1 MKPYRRLPWT
11 HPHSGAGLLEVLIL
25 ILVMSLGLLAM
36 GQIHSVILRDGSSA
50 SNRAVATSLA
60 QAKLDD
66 LRSFKWLSST
76 TSGGEGCGAGIFCY
90 SEIVTNAGGSEQAN
104 GTLILPAGDRTLGN
118 TAFSLSWTVV
128 TTEDTQTA
136 LHKLV
141 NVLVQWTD
149 QNGADQLTLS
159 SVIAADFPST
169 TALAESGIVTPG
181 GQGARV
187 RYTPKN
193 APDSIAISIGGNKST
208 ETSKP
213 LPEVTGVNSIT
224 VSFPTVVYESPSAQ
238 ENLLLA
244 QEDFKTVNCTC
255 NLQNG
260 GKGWTP
266 FRSIWNADL
275 GKLQTERGEW
285 IDKPKTGV
293 PDPSTGQSELCT
305 ICCRDHH
312 DAGTAYPTYRPYV
325 AAGSTSSGDFDA
337 SANHMHYKAGTTPG
351 TAANVAGIGDRY
363 VEACRLK
370 RFDGLWRVVP
380 DWYQIDLVA
389 LPCDYFADAP
399 SVACPPTSATS
410 VNNPKLLAY
419 QQRTRDI
426 LNEFASYASAR
437 SSTAFP
443 ANFAPFV
450 QSGSIPKLLNTATS
464 ADDVAPSRQ
473 LIARG
478 LYADLIFEPKGATNQ
493 PRKIDARWAA
503 AIQPT
508 GTTSVSHLAN
518 LPFYDANLT
527 LLSQWNP
534 TSTNSGGRVI
544 PGDCSPTSTA
554 ITWNPTGSYAVCV
567 TNEAIKTIDDPTN
580 DYYDGF
586 YSRGKLSPKATS
598 GSTIISAFMD
608 RSNNGLTSSASFTAD
623 STNQSLTAEVKA
635 IIPSGELVTLQFDI
649 EFYNLNDSCVV
660 ANKQQSAL
668 HEQTNVSWT
677 SGSQSGECIPG
688 KQGNNY
694 WYSCT
699 EMPATAT
706 SAQVNFDAP
715 VGTSIRL
722 DNNGSTA
729 WSDPYQ
735 WNSPSD
741 TALSNLTSPAASVI
755 IRNCPP

>member
-1 MKPYRRLPWT
+1 MQPQHRLPT
-11 HPHSGAGLLEVLIL
+11 INSQSGAGLLEVLIL
-25 ILVMSLGLLAM
+25 IVVMSLGLLAM
-36 GQIHSVILRDGSSA
+36 GQIHTVIMRDGSSA
-50 SNRAVATSLA
+50 SNRATATSLA

-66 LRSFKWLSST
+66 LRSYKWLSAS

-104 GTLILPAGDRTLGN
+104 GALILPAGDKTLGN
-118 TAFSLSWTVV
+118 TAFNLSWTVV

-149 QNGADQLTLS
+149 QNGTDQLTLS
-159 SVIAADFPST
+159 SVIAADFPSI
-169 TALAESGIVTPG
+169 TALAESGIVTSG
-181 GQGARV
+181 GQGPRV
-187 RYTPKN
+187 RYTPNN

-213 LPEVTGVNSIT
+213 LPEVSGVNSIT
-224 VSFPTVVYESPSAQ
+224 VSFPTVVYESPSSQ
-238 ENLLLA
+238 ENLLIA

-255 NLQNG
+255 KLQSG
-260 GKGWTP
+260 GEGWTP
-266 FRSIWNADL
+266 FRSVWNADL
-275 GKLQTERGEW
+275 GKLQTERGAW
-285 IDKPKTGV
+285 IAKPRTGI

-312 DAGTAYPTYRPYV
+312 DAGTTYPTYRPYV
-325 AAGSTSSGDFDA
+325 TAGSTSAGDFDA
-337 SANHMHYKAGTTPG
+337 SSNHMHYKAGTVPG

-389 LPCDYFADAP
+389 VPCDFFADAP
-399 SVACPPTSATS
+399 SAACPPTSSTS
-410 VNNPKLLAY
+410 ANNPKLLAY

-437 SSTAFP
+437 SGTAFP
-443 ANFAPFV
+443 SNFSPFV
-450 QSGSIPKLLNTATS
+450 QSANIPKLLNTSDPTN
-464 ADDVAPSRQ
+464 DVAPSRQ

-478 LYADLIFEPKGATNQ
+478 LYADLIFEPIGTGNQ

-503 AIQPT
+503 AIQPSNA
-508 GTTSVSHLAN
+508 TSVSHLVN

-527 LLSQWNP
+527 LLSQWKP
-534 TSTNSGGRVI
+534 TSTNTGGRVVA
-544 PGDCSPTSTA
+544 GDCSPAGST
-554 ITWNPTGSYAVCV
+554 ITWTPSGPNSVCV
-567 TNEAIKTIDDPTN
+567 TNEAIKTIDDPSN

-586 YSRGKLSPKATS
+586 YSRGKLSPKASS
-598 GSTIISAFMD
+598 GSTVITAFMD

-623 STNQSLTAEVKA
+623 STNQSLSSDVRAT
-635 IIPSGELVTLQFDI
+635 IPPSGSITLQFNI
-649 EFYNLNDSCVV
+649 EFYNLRDSCQV
-660 ANKQQSAL
+660 ANNQQPTL
-668 HEQTNVSWT
+668 HSQINVSW
-677 SGSQSGECIPG
+677 SAGGQSGACVTG
-688 KQGNNY
+688 RQGNNY

-699 EMPATAT
+699 GMPSSAT
-706 SAQVNFDAP
+706 SATVSFDAP
-715 VGTSIRL
+715 TGSSIRL
-722 DNNGSTA
+722 DNGGTT

-735 WNSPSD
+735 WVSATVTSLVDLP
-741 TALSNLTSPAASVI
+741 SPAARVI
-755 IRNCPP
+755 ARNCPP